1 MGVCT
6 SQCEG
11 PRAGKAARS
20 ERLTQLSDMNRRKMP
35 TGVFVRVQVKA
46 SLLAHNIAPT
56 E

>member
-20 ERLTQLSDMNRRKMP
+20 ERLTQWSDMNRRKMP
-35 TGVFVRVQVKA
+35 TGVFVRVLAEA
-46 SLLAHNIAPT
+46 SLLASKIAPT